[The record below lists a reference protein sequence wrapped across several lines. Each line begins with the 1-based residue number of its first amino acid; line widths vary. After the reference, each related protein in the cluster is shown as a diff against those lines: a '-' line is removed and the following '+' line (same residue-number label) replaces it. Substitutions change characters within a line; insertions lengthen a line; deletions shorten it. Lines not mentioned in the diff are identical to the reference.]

1 MALRHLH
8 FKNIVH
14 CDLKP
19 ENVLLAS
26 ADPFPQASS
35 KATFLQKVSLTALL
49 ALGSLLLLP
58 PTSFFI
64 VLPPKPWVWSL
75 LLGFPF
81 PCCLMFLDSSVSLPS
96 HRAILMIL
104 ICASQSLLGFFRA
117 GASRPVWK
125 AWLCHWQYLRIPGM
139 LRALWRATRASF
151 PFLHTVVGESWTSF

>member
-1 MALRHLH
+1 MTSSQRMYCWHRLIRSLRQ
-8 FKNIVH
+8 VQ
-14 CDLKP
+14 KP
-19 ENVLLAS
+19 LFCRKS
-26 ADPFPQASS
+26 AWQPCWLWAASS
-35 KATFLQKVSLTALL
+35 FS
-49 ALGSLLLLP
+49 P
-58 PTSFFI
+58 PPFFFI